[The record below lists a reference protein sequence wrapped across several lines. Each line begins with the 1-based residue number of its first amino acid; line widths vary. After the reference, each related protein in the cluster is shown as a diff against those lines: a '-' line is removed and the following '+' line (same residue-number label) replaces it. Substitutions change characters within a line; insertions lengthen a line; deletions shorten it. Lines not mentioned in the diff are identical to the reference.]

1 MQRRLVLRLTF
12 GANIPYVRKEGFRT
26 PELSAPF
33 QLIQGLSGDELGEK
47 SLDGLMV
54 RPRRLELPRACAHN
68 DLNVARLPIPPRP
81 HAG

>member
-1 MQRRLVLRLTF
+1 MDVTI
-12 GANIPYVRKEGFRT
+12 AH
-26 PELSAPF
+26 
-33 QLIQGLSGDELGEK
+33 EK
-47 SLDGLMV
+47 TTEKLLKINVTNQMV